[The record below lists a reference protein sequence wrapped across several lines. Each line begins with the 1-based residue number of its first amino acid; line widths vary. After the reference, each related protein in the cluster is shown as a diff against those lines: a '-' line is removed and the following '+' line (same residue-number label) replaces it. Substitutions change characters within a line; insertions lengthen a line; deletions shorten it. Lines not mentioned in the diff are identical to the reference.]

1 MDEGPGSSYVPSSPR
16 KVLVVVGTR
25 PEAIKL
31 LPLVKAIRASPH
43 MDPVVVATGQHP
55 RVVEDVLGLA
65 GLDVD
70 VNLAVADPALS
81 LNGLFCAVLTGFERF
96 CIDSF
101 GRSTGPVQKRDY
113 QTYPAACVVHGDTT
127 SAAAAAVSA
136 FHLQIPVV
144 HVEAGLRTGNTR
156 SPYPEELNRQ
166 IISRVAAFHLAPTDR
181 NCENLVREGV
191 PLNRIF
197 VCGNT
202 AIDALDWAAA
212 LRTPYGDPLLAD
224 LEHDEATR
232 VVVVTAHRR
241 ENWGSGLER
250 IGTAIATLADRYP
263 DVRFV
268 LPVHPNPRVA
278 EVLEARLSGRGNVS
292 LVRPMEYTA
301 FARLLKR
308 AYLAI
313 TDSGGIQEEAP
324 ALGTPVLVVREETER
339 QEGVDA
345 GTLKL
350 VGTDVEAIV
359 SSATTLLDDP
369 DAYLAMASRSNP
381 YGDGHASERIV
392 AAFEHVAFAAPEP
405 SPFGSG
411 FDRLSVLSAGG
422 FDDDPRAAVAH
433 SMPER
438 LAVPEAHDELLEG
451 ADVR

>member
-1 MDEGPGSSYVPSSPR
+1 MVEVPGTSYVPSSPR
-16 KVLVVVGTR
+16 KVLVVIGTR

-31 LPLVKAIRASPH
+31 LPLVKAMRESVH

-55 RVVEDVLGLA
+55 GVVEEVLALA
-65 GLDVD
+65 GLAPD
-70 VNLAVADPALS
+70 VNLDVADPSHS
-81 LNGLFCAVLTGFERF
+81 LNGLFCAVLTGLERF
-96 CIDSF
+96 CIDTF
-101 GRSTGPVQKRDY
+101 GAASQPVQERDY
-113 QTYPAACVVHGDTT
+113 QVYPAACVVHGDTT

-191 PLNRIF
+191 PLNRVF

-212 LRTPYGDPLLAD
+212 LRTPYGDPQLAD
-224 LEHDEATR
+224 LEHDEVTR

-241 ENWGSGLER
+241 ENWGPGLER

-268 LPVHPNPRVA
+268 VPVHPNPRVA
-278 EVLEARLSGRGNVS
+278 VVLEGRLSGRRNVA

-345 GTLKL
+345 GTLRL
-350 VGTDVEAIV
+350 VGTDVDAIV
-359 SSATTLLDDP
+359 RTASQLLDDP
-369 DAYLAMASRSNP
+369 DAYLAMVSRTNP
-381 YGDGHASERIV
+381 YGDGRASERIV
-392 AAFEHVAFAAPEP
+392 AAFEHVASAAPEP

-411 FDRLSVLSAGG
+411 FDRLSVLRAGG
-422 FDDDPRAAVAH
+422 FDDDPRAVLTH

-438 LAVPEAHDELLEG
+438 LAVPEPHDEILEG

>member
-55 RVVEDVLGLA
+55 RVVEEVLGLA
-65 GLDVD
+65 GLAPD
-70 VNLAVADPALS
+70 VNLAVADPARS

-96 CIDSF
+96 CMDTF
-101 GRSTGPVQKRDY
+101 GTSTAPVQERDY

-136 FHLQIPVV
+136 FHLQIPVI

-166 IISRVAAFHLAPTDR
+166 IISRIAAFHLAPTDR

-224 LEHDEATR
+224 LEHDEVTR

-241 ENWGSGLER
+241 ENWGA
-250 IGTAIATLADRYP
+250 GTRADRDGRRDPRRPLPRRAVRGAGASQPEGRRGARGPALRPRQRGAGAP
-263 DVRFV
+263 DGIHR
-268 LPVHPNPRVA
+268 
-278 EVLEARLSGRGNVS
+278 
-292 LVRPMEYTA
+292 VRPPSEA
-301 FARLLKR
+301 GLPRDHRLRRHPGGGARAR
-308 AYLAI
+308 D
-313 TDSGGIQEEAP
+313 TGPRRPQD
-324 ALGTPVLVVREETER
+324 TER

-345 GTLKL
+345 GTLRL
-350 VGTDVEAIV
+350 VGTDVDAIV
-359 SSATTLLDDP
+359 SSATQLLDDH
-369 DAYLAMASRSNP
+369 DAYLAMAT
-381 YGDGHASERIV
+381 A
-392 AAFEHVAFAAPEP
+392 
-405 SPFGSG
+405 
-411 FDRLSVLSAGG
+411 
-422 FDDDPRAAVAH
+422 
-433 SMPER
+433 
-438 LAVPEAHDELLEG
+438 
-451 ADVR
+451 

>member
-1 MDEGPGSSYVPSSPR
+1 MVEVPGTSYIPSSPR

-31 LPLVKAIRASPH
+31 LPLVKAMRDSPH

-55 RVVEDVLGLA
+55 GVVEDVLGLA
-65 GLDVD
+65 GLAPD
-70 VNLAVADPALS
+70 VNLAVADPAHS

-96 CIDSF
+96 CIETF
-101 GRSTGPVQKRDY
+101 GAVSGPVQDRDY
-113 QTYPAACVVHGDTT
+113 QTYPAACVVHGDTS

-136 FHLQIPVV
+136 FHLQIPVI

-166 IISRVAAFHLAPTDR
+166 IISRIAAFHLAPTDR

-191 PLNRIF
+191 PLNRVF

-212 LRTPYGDPLLAD
+212 LRTPYGDPQLAD
-224 LEHDEATR
+224 LEHDEITR

-241 ENWGSGLER
+241 ENWGPGLER
-250 IGTAIATLADRYP
+250 IGVAVATLSDRYP
-263 DVRFV
+263 DVRFIV
-268 LPVHPNPRVA
+268 PVHPNPRVA
-278 EVLEARLSGRGNVS
+278 EVLEGRLSGRANVA

-345 GTLKL
+345 GTLRL
-350 VGTDVEAIV
+350 VGTDVDEIV
-359 SSATTLLDDP
+359 SSATRLLDDP

-405 SPFGSG
+405 SPYGSG
-411 FDRLSVLSAGG
+411 FDRLAVLRAGG
-422 FDDDPRAAVAH
+422 FDQDPRAVLTH

-438 LAVPEAHDELLEG
+438 LAVPEPHDELLEG
-451 ADVR
+451 ADVT

>member
-1 MDEGPGSSYVPSSPR
+1 MQE
-16 KVLVVVGTR
+16 
-25 PEAIKL
+25 
-31 LPLVKAIRASPH
+31 
-43 MDPVVVATGQHP
+43 
-55 RVVEDVLGLA
+55 
-65 GLDVD
+65 
-70 VNLAVADPALS
+70 
-81 LNGLFCAVLTGFERF
+81 
-96 CIDSF
+96 
-101 GRSTGPVQKRDY
+101 RDY

-212 LRTPYGDPLLAD
+212 LRAPYGDPLLAD

-250 IGTAIATLADRYP
+250 IGTAVATLADRYP

-345 GTLKL
+345 GTLRL
-350 VGTDVEAIV
+350 VGTDVDAIV

-392 AAFEHVAFAAPEP
+392 AAFEHVGFAAPEP
-405 SPFGSG
+405 SPVRQRLRPARGAAGRRLRRRPPGGAHALDARPARRTGGARRAARGSRREMTALG
-411 FDRLSVLSAGG
+411 LGHLVEPVRRAADSSSRSASRSRLLVTVLSVRPAGRAAGG
-422 FDDDPRAAVAH
+422 RRARRGGCWRGSRRPPTRAA
-433 SMPER
+433 SR
-438 LAVPEAHDELLEG
+438 TSSG
-451 ADVR
+451 CSWCRRSTRR